1 MKKKSK
7 NAIALLITIFFI
19 IAITIAVGIGL
30 KNINTAS
37 KYVENEKFMLQ
48 TTMILDDVLTLLQT
62 SKELDDITKDATGE
76 AFNIFLSQASFIP
89 IESGDIQ
96 VSIELKSA
104 RAKFNPNSLINTNKN
119 VNEARVNALKQYLSK
134 YMVNNEYVSILLDNM
149 GGIKENI
156 PYNSEIFYDKPYLYR
171 DYINSTKH
179 LSEINQ
185 FYLDL
190 FGENNLK
197 ESTDNKFEADLNQ
210 LFYFSNDKNMTI
222 DLNYATAQTFEL
234 ILGTDRQR
242 AILLSEN
249 ENVYYK
255 IEELNLSPEE
265 KVILLGF
272 KTSFF
277 EPYLE
282 VIVEIKQKDKSAI
295 INFEYDIKEK
305 KGYNFA
311 YEI

>member
-1 MKKKSK
+1 MKKIRRD
-7 NAIALLITIFFI
+7 AIALLITVFFI

-48 TTMILDDVLTLLQT
+48 TTIILDDVLTLLKT
-62 SKELDDITKDATGE
+62 SKELDDIIKDATGE
-76 AFNIFLSQASFIP
+76 TFNIFLSQASFIP

-104 RAKFNPNSLINTNKN
+104 RAKFNPNSLINTDNSI
-119 VNEARVNALKQYLSK
+119 NEARINALKQYLSK

-156 PYNSEIFYDKPYLYR
+156 PYNSEIFYNNPYLYR
-171 DYINSTKH
+171 DYISSSKH
-179 LSEINQ
+179 LAKINQ
-185 FYLDL
+185 FYIDL

-197 ESTDNKFEADLNQ
+197 ESTEDKFEADLNQ
-210 LFYFSNDKNMTI
+210 LFYFSKDKNITI

-242 AILLSEN
+242 AISLSEH
-249 ENVYYK
+249 EDIYYK
-255 IEELNLSPEE
+255 MSELNLKPEE
-265 KVILLGF
+265 KSVLAGF

-282 VIVEIKQKDKSAI
+282 VIVEIQQKDKSAI